1 MVVYTSRV
9 YKHTIGIRDAAAL
22 SANIVLLSIFY
33 CFIGGLVSYALY
45 YLFDEYNPD
54 DKAGIEWETKGGLY
68 QLADVC
74 MEIAIV
80 GLVSFWLVFTI
91 NTSAPIIP
99 VPVNFAQFVDTY
111 TTGMFFIYAIFIF
124 MNDLTSKLRYLYE
137 TYFEKRFA
145 SLFPNEG
152 SILDLS
158 LRYTSSRS
166 A

>member
-1 MVVYTSRV
+1 MVAYTSRV
-9 YKHTIGIRDAAAL
+9 YKHTIGWKDSISL

-45 YLFDEYNPD
+45 YLFDEYNPE
-54 DKAGIEWETKGGLY
+54 DKLGLEWEKKGVLY
-68 QLADVC
+68 QVADVC
-74 MEIAIV
+74 LEIGII
-80 GLVSFWLVFTI
+80 GLVSFWLVFVI

-99 VPVNFAQFVDTY
+99 VPVNFAPFVDTY

-124 MNDLTSKLRYLYE
+124 MDDLTNKLRYLYE
-137 TYFEKRFA
+137 SHFETKFSR
-145 SLFPNEG
+145 LFPNEG

-158 LRYTSSRS
+158 LRY